1 LYIYR
6 TNTVQL
12 LATIKFLYRSVKDVG
27 AITIRLAYRHEKRD
41 FTLEAKT
48 PITISRGDWELL
60 ATPKRIKDAALKNK
74 KLEIEQE
81 TSSLEHHVLS
91 AFNRTSASSIS
102 KAWLTRLVED
112 HFSIGSSNDVPQTV
126 VGYFPR
132 FLKGVKN
139 QISPSTSKRYN
150 TAFGFLKKF
159 AEDTGIDPRIDEV
172 DSDFQQAIEEYCA
185 RKQYAVNTIAKYL
198 SIIKT
203 VCRYA
208 LRHDNILL
216 SPRFQ
221 LIKSKSH
228 RTPIIYLSFD
238 DLKLIREL
246 PDDAL
251 GPRLSN
257 VRDWLII
264 SCYTGQ
270 RISDFMKFKTEN
282 IREDDGVKVM
292 DIIQQKGDKQVTVPL
307 FEPVLQILEKYQGG
321 FPRRLSDQK
330 FNEYAK
336 EVAKL
341 AGIDNLVH
349 GGKVVKDS
357 NGSKRKEFGK
367 FPKHELVTSHVG
379 RRSFATNFYGKI
391 PTPLIMNVTGHSKES
406 TFLGYIGKTSRDTA
420 VETAKAYKNLNLEL

>member
-1 LYIYR
+1 MA
-6 TNTVQL
+6 TVR
-12 LATIKFLYRSVKDVG
+12 FLYRSKKDVA
-27 AITIRLAYRHEKRD
+27 AITIRLSYRHDKTD
-41 FTLEAKT
+41 FTLDTKT
-48 PITISRGDWELL
+48 PIIISKVDWELL

-74 KLEIEQE
+74 RLEIEQE
-81 TSSLEHHVLS
+81 TSSLEQNVLS
-91 AFNRTSASSIS
+91 AFNRTSASSIN

-112 HFSIGSSNDVPQTV
+112 HFSLGDSKDVPHTV
-126 VGYFPR
+126 IGYFPR

-139 QISPSTSKRYN
+139 QISPSTVKRYN

-159 AEDTGIDPRIDEV
+159 SEDTGLSPRIDEV
-172 DSDFQQAIEEYCA
+172 DPDFQKVIEEYCA
-185 RKQYAVNTIAKYL
+185 RNQYAVNTTAKYL

-238 DLKLIREL
+238 ELRLIREL
-246 PDDAL
+246 SDETL

-264 SCYTGQ
+264 SCFTGQ
-270 RISDFMKFKTEN
+270 RISDFMRFKTDD
-282 IREDDGVKVM
+282 IREDEGVKVM

-307 FEPVLQILEKYQGG
+307 FEPVLQILDKYQGG

-336 EVAKL
+336 EVAKH
-341 AGIDNLVH
+341 AGIDNLVQ

-367 FPKHELVTSHVG
+367 FPKYELVTSHVG

-391 PTPLIMNVTGHSKES
+391 PTPLVMNVTGHSKES

-420 VETAKAYKNLNLEL
+420 VETAKAYKNLNIEL